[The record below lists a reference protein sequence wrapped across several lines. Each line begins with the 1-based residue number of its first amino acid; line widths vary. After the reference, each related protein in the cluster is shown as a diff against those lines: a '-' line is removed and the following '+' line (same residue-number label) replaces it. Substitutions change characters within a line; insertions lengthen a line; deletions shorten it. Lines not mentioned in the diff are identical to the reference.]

1 MLDGELNT
9 FFLFGALTL
18 YSFVYGASWSIA
30 AVRLRVDAGLFLIVL
45 TSIALRQPFTL
56 QYAREKVSSEFW
68 NSPTF
73 VRVNYAITFAWARA
87 FAAMVAADLLMTY
100 VPAVPHSVGVII
112 TVAALYAAVKFTGS
126 YAQRQREAQ
135 RA

>member
-1 MLDGELNT
+1 
-9 FFLFGALTL
+9 
-18 YSFVYGASWSIA
+18 
-30 AVRLRVDAGLFLIVL
+30 
-45 TSIALRQPFTL
+45 
-56 QYAREKVSSEFW
+56 
-68 NSPTF
+68 
-73 VRVNYAITFAWARA
+73 VNYAITFAWARA